1 MQTLLKILLAAALAL
16 GVGQAK
22 AAKEPVYT
30 LAEALKKN
38 LVKIEIQGADSVL
51 PNSSSHYGKCLQ
63 MKLTNLTSS
72 KFTVKL
78 ETGQQFEPD
87 DSTIQNMMTTQQQL
101 FVLGP
106 NKHSKKYINAM
117 CVQHHDG
124 GPSKKIKFT
133 MAQMSPKNLLGIAQ
147 LVEKHKYFN
156 STAQNAVWC
165 ISDGEDISTIQNDED
180 TVMAYVL
187 QKYVSEVTGQPMPQ
201 RHSQRQTHRETQR
214 SFKTTVVFEWTTN
227 REANTTLAVLDA
239 NNNPVME
246 IVKDQLLPSG
256 NHSYTIVLNSAEIP
270 LGTYTII
277 LYINRVPKM
286 QRRVN
291 LGS

>member
-1 MQTLLKILLAAALAL
+1 MQTILKMLLATILAL
-16 GVGQAK
+16 GVNNVK

-51 PNSSSHYGKCLQ
+51 PNSSSHYGKCIQ
-63 MKLTNLTSS
+63 MKLTNLTAN
-72 KFTVKL
+72 KFTVQL
-78 ETGQQFEPD
+78 ETGQQIIPD
-87 DSTIQNMMTTQQQL
+87 DSAIQNMMVTQQQL
-101 FVLGP
+101 FVMGP
-106 NKHSKKYINAM
+106 NKQSKKYINAM
-117 CVQHHDG
+117 CVQHHDD
-124 GPSKKIKFT
+124 GPNKKIKFT
-133 MAQMSPKNLLGIAQ
+133 MGQMSPKNLLGIAQ

-156 STAQNAVWC
+156 SIAQNAVWC

-180 TVMAYVL
+180 TVMTYVL
-187 QKYVSEVTGQPMPQ
+187 QKYVSEVTGQPIPK
-201 RHSQRQTHRETQR
+201 RGQRQTYKEPQR
-214 SFKTTVVFEWTTN
+214 SFKTTVIFEWTTN

-239 NNNPVME
+239 NNHPVME
-246 IVKDQLLPSG
+246 IVKDQTLPEG

-286 QRRVN
+286 QRRVT